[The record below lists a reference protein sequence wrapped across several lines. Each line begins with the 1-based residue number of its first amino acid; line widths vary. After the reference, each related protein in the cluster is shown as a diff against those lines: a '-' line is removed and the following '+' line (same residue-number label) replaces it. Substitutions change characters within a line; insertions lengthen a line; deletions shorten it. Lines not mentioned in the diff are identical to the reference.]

1 MFVVEKTPLHF
12 KKLLGNIQWLLIIG
26 IGPLKEIFFYC
37 LIVESDYKNFNNLSM
52 LLMAVDNIDLGLD
65 MKR

>member
-26 IGPLKEIFFYC
+26 IGSLKEIFFYF
-37 LIVESDYKNFNNLSM
+37 LIVEIDYKNFNNLSM
-52 LLMAVDNIDLGLD
+52 LLMTVDGIDLGLD

>member
-1 MFVVEKTPLHF
+1 MFVVEKTPFHF

-26 IGPLKEIFFYC
+26 IGSLKEIFFYF
-37 LIVESDYKNFNNLSM
+37 LIVEIDYKNFNNLSM
-52 LLMAVDNIDLGLD
+52 LLMIVDGIDLGLD